1 MIFYNPNEEE
11 VREVILTEGSFEINK
26 IKTFDHIV
34 PYKIDHFQEEE
45 DTSLHL
51 KAANSRQAGQETSL
65 SLYLLRILEMP

>member
-51 KAANSRQAGQETSL
+51 KAAK
-65 SLYLLRILEMP
+65 